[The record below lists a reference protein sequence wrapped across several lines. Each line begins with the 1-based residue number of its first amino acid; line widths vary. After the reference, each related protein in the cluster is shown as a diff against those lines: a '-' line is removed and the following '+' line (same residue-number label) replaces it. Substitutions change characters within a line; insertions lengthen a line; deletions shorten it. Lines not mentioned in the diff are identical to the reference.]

1 MSASRSGPPGSAAL
15 LSAQWRKG
23 LHQRGQVTKL
33 LRVVGHLRPW
43 HRIEGV
49 RNEDREGRK
58 GPVALRRKARRIPCR
73 FAWTESQ
80 GDPQS
85 RSLGGFAHRRISGR
99 CFSSLAQPSFWYSSP
114 YSSVPAVVHCLLTLL
129 SGE

>member
-1 MSASRSGPPGSAAL
+1 MSASRSGPPGSVAF

-43 HRIEGV
+43 HRREGV

-58 GPVALRRKARRIPCR
+58 GPVALR
-73 FAWTESQ
+73 SH
-80 GDPQS
+80 
-85 RSLGGFAHRRISGR
+85 RSGILLRVH
-99 CFSSLAQPSFWYSSP
+99 
-114 YSSVPAVVHCLLTLL
+114 PANRGSLLTYAL
-129 SGE
+129 SRKRQAKPFLHLVRF